1 MALTG
6 IVDFHSHLIPA
17 VDDGAAD
24 VAASLAALR
33 AFAEQGTT
41 TCITTPHFD
50 GSLTR
55 SPAAL
60 AARLDALDAGW
71 ATLQGALQGT
81 AGLPSLARGVEVM
94 LDAPDVD
101 LSDARLRLAG
111 GPFVLCEFPAMLL
124 PPNAELAITRLR
136 AKGWL
141 PIIAHPERYR
151 NHEPAL
157 ETIGRCRQAGA
168 FFQVNAGS
176 LVGQYGSTAQVV
188 AERLLTRGWVDYLAS
203 DHHARGVPATAQ
215 AVTWL
220 EGRDAAEQAYQLT
233 VSNPTRILQGERP
246 IPVTPIERRTTSRAW
261 WRRFLEGISGQR

>member
-6 IVDFHSHLIPA
+6 IVDFHSHLIPG

-24 VAASLAALR
+24 VAQSLTALR
-33 AFAEQGTT
+33 AFAAQGTA

-55 SPAAL
+55 APAAL
-60 AARLDALDAGW
+60 AARLEALDAGW
-71 ATLQGALQGT
+71 ARLQAALQGVD
-81 AGLPSLARGVEVM
+81 GLPRVARGVEVM

-124 PPNAELAITRLR
+124 PPNAELAIAQLR
-136 AKGWL
+136 ASGWM

-151 NHEPAL
+151 NHEPGL

-176 LVGQYGSTAQVV
+176 LVGQYGSAAQLV

-215 AVTWL
+215 AIDWL
-220 EGRDAAEQAYQLT
+220 GGRDAAEQAHQLT
-233 VSNPTRILQGERP
+233 VMNPARILQGERP
-246 IPVTPIERRTTSRAW
+246 IPVTPIERRSARRGW
-261 WRRFLEGISGQR
+261 WGRIVGAVTGRR